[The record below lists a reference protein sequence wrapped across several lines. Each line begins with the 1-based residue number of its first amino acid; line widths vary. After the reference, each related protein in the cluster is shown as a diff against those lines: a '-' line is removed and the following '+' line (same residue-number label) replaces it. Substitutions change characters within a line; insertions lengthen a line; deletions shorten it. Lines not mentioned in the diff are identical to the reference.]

1 MKKLGLVGGMGPES
15 TIPYYRGIVYGV
27 QEKAGCFPNLTVESV
42 SVFDVLDFCARE
54 DYDGLLHYLTAAIDH
69 LAAAGADFA
78 ALSANTPHIVFDR
91 LQACSPLPLVS
102 IVEAVCREAARQGL
116 KKLGLLG
123 TGFTMEAD
131 FFKAPFTAQGI
142 EIVTPAPEERRWV
155 GEKISQELELGV
167 VKPETQNG
175 FDAILNRLRREEG
188 IEAAVLGCTELP
200 LLFQDRAAPLP
211 CLDTMDIHIQT
222 LVDEILS

>member
-27 QEKAGCFPNLTVESV
+27 WEKAGCFPNLTVESV

-54 DYDGLLHYLTAAIDH
+54 DYDGLLEYLSAAVGR

-102 IVEAVCREAARQGL
+102 IVDAACREARRQGL
-116 KKLGLLG
+116 KRLGLLG
-123 TGFTMEAD
+123 TSFTMEAD

-142 EIVTPAPEERRWV
+142 EIVIPTQAERRWIS
-155 GEKISQELELGV
+155 EKITQELEAGV
-167 VKPETQNG
+167 VKPETQDG
-175 FDAILNRLRREEG
+175 FDAILTRLQHEAG
-188 IEAAVLGCTELP
+188 MQAAVLGCTELP
-200 LLFQDRAAPLP
+200 LLFQNHPAPVP
-211 CLDTMDIHIQT
+211 CLDTMDIHIQA

>member
-1 MKKLGLVGGMGPES
+1 M
-15 TIPYYRGIVYGV
+15 
-27 QEKAGCFPNLTVESV
+27 
-42 SVFDVLDFCARE
+42 LDFCARE
-54 DYDGLLHYLTAAIDH
+54 DYDGLLQYLTAAIDR
-69 LAAAGADFA
+69 LAAGADFA

-102 IVEAVCREAARQGL
+102 IVDAACREAARQGL
-116 KKLGLLG
+116 KRLGLLG
-123 TGFTMEAD
+123 TCFTMEAD
-131 FFKAPFTAQGI
+131 FFKAPFAAQDI
-142 EIVTPAPEERRWV
+142 EIVIPAPEERLWI

-200 LLFQDRAAPLP
+200 LLFQGRAAPLP
-211 CLDTMDIHIQT
+211 CLDTMAIHIQT